1 MNKKYPQQIFKRS
14 SIAVLLLSSLLAG
27 CGDKSI
33 DAHLEDARAYAQSQN
48 NAAAIVEYKNAIQ
61 MDPNAAVPRFE
72 LGKLYLQ
79 NDNYVSAEKELNKA
93 LSKIYTDLVSLQSAR
108 EQVEIVTKSTQD
120 LTKSTSIL
128 LAEVS
133 LFSNQFG
140 KENTSNVDKLTK
152 SLDVFENKINL
163 ISEKGDK
170 SISKYIIAFKEQVV
184 VIIDDFSKQI
194 SENEKNLTT
203 INILNN
209 EKISEKIKQFEKT
222 TNDLKV
228 KAEQGIE
235 NIKSIA
241 IAQIEK
247 QETEVSKTIEHILE
261 TNSITKKLI
270 EVITNYDIPN
280 SLESLNNKLEGLAI
294 ENKSLKAMLFIITG
308 LIGISII
315 GLLIKLL

>member
-1 MNKKYPQQIFKRS
+1 MNT
-14 SIAVLLLSSLLAG
+14 
-27 CGDKSI
+27 
-33 DAHLEDARAYAQSQN
+33 EN
-48 NAAAIVEYKNAIQ
+48 
-61 MDPNAAVPRFE
+61 
-72 LGKLYLQ
+72 
-79 NDNYVSAEKELNKA
+79 ELNKA
-93 LSKIYTDLVSLQSAR
+93 LSKIYTDLGSLQSAR

-128 LAEVS
+128 LAELS

-163 ISEKGDK
+163 ISEKGNK

-209 EKISEKIKQFEKT
+209 EKIDKRIEQFEKT
-222 TNDLKV
+222 TTDLKV
-228 KAEQGIE
+228 NAEQGVE
-235 NIKSIA
+235 NIKAIA

-247 QETEVSKTIEHILE
+247 QEKEVYKTIEHILE

-270 EVITNYDIPN
+270 EVVTNYDIPN
-280 SLESLNNKLEGLAI
+280 SLESLNHKLDGLAKD
-294 ENKSLKAMLFIITG
+294 NKSIKAMLFIITG

>member
-1 MNKKYPQQIFKRS
+1 MNT
-14 SIAVLLLSSLLAG
+14 
-27 CGDKSI
+27 
-33 DAHLEDARAYAQSQN
+33 EN
-48 NAAAIVEYKNAIQ
+48 
-61 MDPNAAVPRFE
+61 
-72 LGKLYLQ
+72 
-79 NDNYVSAEKELNKA
+79 ELNKA
-93 LSKIYTDLVSLQSAR
+93 LSKIYTDLGSLQSAR

-140 KENTSNVDKLTK
+140 KENTSNINKLTK
-152 SLDVFENKINL
+152 SLDVFEDKINL

-261 TNSITKKLI
+261 TNSITKKLT
-270 EVITNYDIPN
+270 EVLTNYDIPN
-280 SLESLNNKLEGLAI
+280 SLESLNKKLEGLAKEI
-294 ENKSLKAMLFIITG
+294 KSLKAMLFIITG